1 MIRILLLEDH
11 HLMREGLKRLFEVPM
26 DMKLAGEAANGS
38 ELMEQLRRCE
48 ADILLFDMNVPGT
61 HGVDLLLQ
69 VRHRHP
75 QLPILVLSMYDSAE
89 VAAKALRSGASGY
102 MTKDNDP
109 ATLLAAVRKVAAG
122 GRYIEPALAEQL
134 AFQST
139 LATVTSAHDSLTQR
153 EQQILRLFCQGSGVN
168 EIAQQL
174 SISNKTVS
182 THKVR
187 LMEKLG
193 RRSNAELIR
202 YGLDHGFAE

>member
-11 HLMREGLKRLFEVPM
+11 HLMRDGLKRLFEVPIDM
-26 DMKLAGEAANGS
+26 DVVGEAANAE
-38 ELMEQLRRCE
+38 ELMGQLRQGE
-48 ADILLFDMNVPGT
+48 PDILLFDMNVPGT

-69 VRHRHP
+69 VRHRYP
-75 QLPILVLSMYDSAE
+75 QIPILILSMHDSAE

-139 LATVTSAHDSLTQR
+139 LATTAQAHDNLTQR
-153 EQQILRLFCQGSGVN
+153 EQQILRLFCQGWRIN
-168 EIAQQL
+168 DIAKQL

-187 LMEKLG
+187 LMEKLQL
-193 RRSNAELIR
+193 RSNAEVMR
-202 YGLDHGFAE
+202 YGLEHGFAE

>member
-1 MIRILLLEDH
+1 MIRIVLLEDH
-11 HLMREGLKRLFEVPM
+11 HLMREGLKRLFEVPL

-38 ELMEQLRRCE
+38 DLMELLRCCE

-75 QLPILVLSMYDSAE
+75 RLPVLVLSMYDSAE

-134 AFQST
+134 AFQSAV
-139 LATVTSAHDSLTQR
+139 ATGSPVHESLTQR
-153 EQQILRLFCQGSGVN
+153 EQQILRLFCQGLSVN
-168 EIAQQL
+168 EIARQL

-187 LMEKLG
+187 LMEKLDLH
-193 RRSNAELIR
+193 SNAELIR
-202 YGLDHGFAE
+202 YGLDHGIVE